1 MLHGLL
7 RVIKIWR
14 YYREKGLSH
23 LMFEESFAPILP
35 RAIQTISL
43 KTCVRRYTVTAKNLL
58 VCDAY

>member
-1 MLHGLL
+1 
-7 RVIKIWR
+7 
-14 YYREKGLSH
+14 
-23 LMFEESFAPILP
+23 MFEESFAPILP